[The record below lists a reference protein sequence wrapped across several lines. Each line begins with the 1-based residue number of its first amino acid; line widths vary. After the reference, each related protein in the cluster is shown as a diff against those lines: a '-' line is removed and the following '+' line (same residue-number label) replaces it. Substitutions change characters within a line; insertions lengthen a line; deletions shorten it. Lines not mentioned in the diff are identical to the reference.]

1 MPISR
6 SAALLGAVLA
16 LSGCYHATIDTG
28 LPRGTQT
35 IEKPW
40 ASGWVLGLVPP
51 ETVETASRCPN
62 GVARVETQQSFLN
75 GFVAAITLGIYTPM
89 TIQVTC
95 AGPDAPMDQAE
106 RSQLTIKEGA
116 DLEDKQ
122 RTFRDAADL
131 SAKEGQ
137 PVLIKFE

>member
-1 MPISR
+1 MRISR
-6 SAALLGAVLA
+6 SAALLGAILA

-35 IEKPW
+35 LEKPW
-40 ASGWVLGLVPP
+40 ASGWVFGLVPP
-51 ETVETASRCPN
+51 KTVEAASRCPN
-62 GVARVETQQSFLN
+62 GVARVETQQSFVN
-75 GFVAAITLGIYTPM
+75 GLVAFITFQIYTPM
-89 TIQVTC
+89 TIEVTC

-106 RSQLTIKEGA
+106 RSQLTIKQGA
-116 DLEDKQ
+116 DLKDKQ

-131 SAKEGQ
+131 SVKEGQ